1 MKSCRQW
8 AASGLLL
15 PTLHLCW
22 LFDRDG
28 LPLPLWERSAA
39 TAEHSEA
46 MAAGE
51 GFEPQTPFQ
60 PTPHPNPLPP
70 NSGLPEFGTL
80 KWPKSDR
87 SDLGWE
93 REPTEF
99 VESSLAQTLKCDSLF
114 SDTGH

>member
-1 MKSCRQW
+1 MRTL
-8 AASGLLL
+8 GRIHLLL
-15 PTLHLCW
+15 NRKS
-22 LFDRDG
+22 LFTHMRF
-28 LPLPLWERSAA
+28 PW
-39 TAEHSEA
+39 
-46 MAAGE
+46 
-51 GFEPQTPFQ
+51 
-60 PTPHPNPLPP
+60 
-70 NSGLPEFGTL
+70 GLPEFGTL